1 MYWGGFAIYVVLSVL
16 FIADVVRNRE
26 LTSVGK
32 TLWIVALL
40 LVPVLSWLVYG
51 IWRLRSNRGLAA

>member
-40 LVPVLSWLVYG
+40 LVSVLSWLVYG

>member
-16 FIADVVRNRE
+16 FIADVIRNRE